1 MASSSM
7 RKKPLTST
15 ITNSNLSRPSLIDT
29 MLLTS
34 TPLRRSPAIQSTTT
48 STRSAT
54 NSTLQQIFKEKN
66 QTYEDMH
73 LLNLTKTMNKKDKQ
87 KDKKSTSTNKTIKN
101 RSKNRKTIINQEDND
116 ETDNDEQY
124 KTRNKSNTNKRKTT
138 ISKQVQSEEP
148 ISKKL
153 RRTAALNNKRTAKTT
168 IVKSSAGSS
177 DGCTTV
183 DEENEETR
191 LIKQSKLY
199 IEGPGIRQ
207 NYKKIDEH
215 NRRIGEKIQS
225 LRSHQPGLPT
235 LPSPILTRSN
245 NGSQDIIVASVQTN
259 SPVKIKT
266 ASRITFALPPQTA
279 SPIPTN
285 IFDSIHPQ
293 SPQMPPT
300 TTATSID
307 TQTDDLL
314 SHPIHHEKQCQTQS
328 IEIINQSIQTES
340 INNESVTIGIQCH
353 SDLISEQHVVCR
365 DLTVCT
371 CVEQLVKTRQ
381 FLIDT
386 SIKLQL
392 PNINRSTKVSKQ
404 TMTVEESSPST
415 MVLAKSSLKA
425 EQQIIFEQFLSQF
438 NIRYSNT
445 VDETTTHLITDSLD
459 ENTPLVCPLTL
470 KVIQATAR
478 HLPIISIQWLVASI
492 THQIIVPSQIYE
504 IFLGDPTYGYHGGF
518 LRSRIPRSQGL
529 FQGIGFRLEC
539 PEQYGCQAILA
550 DNRTLRELIYLC
562 GGIIVDDLNQNQN
575 QSSTIIVLCNEI
587 KRKDHIYTA
596 YVKPEW
602 LLASIAQYN
611 LQPFQQFSVHFSS

>member
-1 MASSSM
+1 MPSSSM
-7 RKKPLTST
+7 RKKPLGST
-15 ITNSNLSRPSLIDT
+15 ITNNNLSRPSLIDT

-34 TPLRRSPAIQSTTT
+34 TPLRRSPAIQSAIA
-48 STRSAT
+48 SNRSA
-54 NSTLQQIFKEKN
+54 NNLAFQQIFKEKN
-66 QTYEDMH
+66 QTYEDMQ
-73 LLNLTKTMNKKDKQ
+73 LLNLTKNMNKKDKQ
-87 KDKKSTSTNKTIKN
+87 NDKKSISTNKSTKS
-101 RSKNRKTIINQEDND
+101 RPKHRRTVLNQEDDDDETEND
-116 ETDNDEQY
+116 EEFK
-124 KTRNKSNTNKRKTT
+124 KTNKSTTNKRKTT
-138 ISKQVQSEEP
+138 ISRQEQSEEP

-153 RRTAALNNKRTAKTT
+153 RRTTALNNKKATKTT
-168 IVKSSAGSS
+168 IGKSSAGSS
-177 DGCTTV
+177 DGCTTA

-191 LIKQSKLY
+191 LIEQSKLY

-207 NYKKIDEH
+207 NYKKLNEH
-215 NRRIGEKIQS
+215 NRKIGEKIQS
-225 LRSHQPGLPT
+225 LRSYQQVLPS
-235 LPSPILTRSN
+235 LPSPILTRPN
-245 NGSQDIIVASVQTN
+245 TENEDVFAVPTQTS

-266 ASRITFALPPQTA
+266 ASRITFALPPQAT
-279 SPIPTN
+279 SPIPAN
-285 IFDSIHPQ
+285 NFDSTHPP

-314 SHPIHHEKQCQTQS
+314 SHPILHEKQCQTRPN
-328 IEIINQSIQTES
+328 EVRNQSVQTES
-340 INNESVTIGIQCH
+340 MNNESVSIGIQYH
-353 SDLISEQHVVCR
+353 SDLMSQQHVVCR
-365 DLTVCT
+365 DLTACT

-381 FLIDT
+381 FIVDT
-386 SIKLQL
+386 TTKLQL
-392 PNINRSTKVSKQ
+392 SNSNRSTKVSKY
-404 TMTVEESSPST
+404 TMTIEESSPAT
-415 MVLAKSSLKA
+415 MVLAKSSLKT
-425 EQQIIFEQFLSQF
+425 EQQMIFEQFVSQF
-438 NIRYSNT
+438 NIRHSNT

-529 FQGIGFRLEC
+529 FQGIAFRLEC
-539 PEQYGCQAILA
+539 PEQHGCQAILA
-550 DNRTLRELIYLC
+550 DNRALRELIYLC
-562 GGIIVDDLNQNQN
+562 SGTIVDDSNQN

-587 KRKDHIYTA
+587 KRKDHLHTA

-611 LQPFQQFSVHFSS
+611 LQSFQQFSVDFTP

>member
-1 MASSSM
+1 MPSSTM
-7 RKKPLTST
+7 RKKPLQST

-54 NSTLQQIFKEKN
+54 NLTLQQIFKEKN
-66 QTYEDMH
+66 QTYEDMQ
-73 LLNLTKTMNKKDKQ
+73 LLNLTKAMNKKDK
-87 KDKKSTSTNKTIKN
+87 KLLSTNKTNKN
-101 RSKNRKTIINQEDND
+101 RSKNRKTIINQEND
-116 ETDNDEQY
+116 DDDDDDTDNDEEY
-124 KTRNKSNTNKRKTT
+124 KIKNKSNRNKRKTT
-138 ISKQVQSEEP
+138 ISKSEQSEEHT
-148 ISKKL
+148 SKKL
-153 RRTAALNNKRTAKTT
+153 RRTAALNNKRTTK
-168 IVKSSAGSS
+168 IPIGKSSAGSS

-191 LIKQSKLY
+191 LIEQSKLY
-199 IEGPGIRQ
+199 IEGPGIHQ
-207 NYKKIDEH
+207 NYKKINEH
-215 NRRIGEKIQS
+215 NKRIGKKIQS
-225 LRSHQPGLPT
+225 LRSHQQIPPT

-245 NGSQDIIVASVQTN
+245 NENQDIIVAPVQTS

-266 ASRITFALPPQTA
+266 ASRITFALPPQSA
-279 SPIPTN
+279 SPISTN

-314 SHPIHHEKQCQTQS
+314 YQPILHEKQCQTKS
-328 IEIINQSIQTES
+328 IEVINQLVQTET
-340 INNESVTIGIQCH
+340 IHNESVSIGIQYQ
-353 SDLISEQHVVCR
+353 SDFIYEQHVVCR
-365 DLTVCT
+365 DLTTCT

-381 FLIDT
+381 FLVDT

-392 PNINRSTKVSKQ
+392 PNINRSTQVSKQ

-415 MVLAKSSLKA
+415 MVLAKSSLKV
-425 EQQIIFEQFLSQF
+425 EQQIIFEQFISQF
-438 NIRYSNT
+438 NIRYSNI

-478 HLPIISIQWLVASI
+478 HLPIISIQWLVASL

-529 FQGIGFRLEC
+529 FQSIAFRLEC
-539 PEQYGCQAILA
+539 PEQHGCQAILA

-562 GGIIVDDLNQNQN
+562 GGTIVDDLNQH

>member
-1 MASSSM
+1 MPSSSI
-7 RKKPLTST
+7 KKKTGSSN
-15 ITNSNLSRPSLIDT
+15 ITRPSLIDT

-54 NSTLQQIFKEKN
+54 NLTLQQIFKEKN
-66 QTYEDMH
+66 QTYEDMQ
-73 LLNLTKTMNKKDKQ
+73 LLNLTKNMNK
-87 KDKKSTSTNKTIKN
+87 KDKKSTSINKNVKQ
-101 RSKNRKTIINQEDND
+101 RSKTRKTLVAAAEDDDDETEND
-116 ETDNDEQY
+116 EEIR
-124 KTRNKSNTNKRKTT
+124 TRKKPVTNKRKT
-138 ISKQVQSEEP
+138 ILSKQQQQQLEEP

-153 RRTAALNNKRTAKTT
+153 RRNAVLDNNKRIKKTP
-168 IVKSSAGSS
+168 IGKSSAGSS
-177 DGCTTV
+177 DGCTTG

-191 LIKQSKLY
+191 LIEQSKLY

-207 NYKKIDEH
+207 NHKKINEH
-215 NRRIGEKIQS
+215 NSKIGEKIQS
-225 LRSHQPGLPT
+225 LRSHQPA
-235 LPSPILTRSN
+235 LPSPILSRSATAK
-245 NGSQDIIVASVQTN
+245 QDVVVAPAQSS

-266 ASRITFALPPQTA
+266 ASRITFALPAPSA
-279 SPIPTN
+279 SPNPTN
-285 IFDSIHPQ
+285 IFDSTHPP

-307 TQTDDLL
+307 TQTDNF
-314 SHPIHHEKQCQTQS
+314 SRPACQEKQCQTGS
-328 IEIINQSIQTES
+328 IGSTNQTIQTDS
-340 INNESVTIGIQCH
+340 INPELVSIGIQYQ
-353 SDLISEQHVVCR
+353 SDLISQQHILCR
-365 DLTVCT
+365 DLTVCA
-371 CVEQLVKTRQ
+371 CVEQIVKTRQ
-381 FLIDT
+381 FLVDT
-386 SIKLQL
+386 STKFQSAPVSI
-392 PNINRSTKVSKQ
+392 RSTKVSKQ
-404 TMTVEESSPST
+404 TMTVEESSPT
-415 MVLAKSSLKA
+415 IMVLAKSSLKA
-425 EQQIIFEQFLSQF
+425 EQQIIFEQFISQF
-438 NIRYSNT
+438 NVRYSNT

-529 FQGIGFRLEC
+529 FQGITFLLEC
-539 PEQYGCQAILA
+539 PEQHACPAILA
-550 DNRTLRELIYLC
+550 DNRALRELIYLC
-562 GGIIVDDLNQNQN
+562 SGTIADELNSN

-587 KRKDHIYTA
+587 KQKDQLYTA

-611 LQPFQQFSVHFSS
+611 LQPFQQFSVNFTP